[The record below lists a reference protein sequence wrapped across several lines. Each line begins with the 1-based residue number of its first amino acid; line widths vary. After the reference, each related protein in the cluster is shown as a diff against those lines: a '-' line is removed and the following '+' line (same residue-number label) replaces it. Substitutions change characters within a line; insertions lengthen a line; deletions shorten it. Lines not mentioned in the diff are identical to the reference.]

1 MLPRQE
7 TFSVSFSPELAHSLL
22 LFYLAV
28 HFMWTQTKRKF
39 TDAEE
44 KVKEHVKELIEK
56 VLNTN
61 GYVEMRSI
69 KMTQDD
75 FLQLL
80 AVFNEHG
87 IHFVG

>member
-1 MLPRQE
+1 MNLLDDDAMELAEEEANNKEKRQE
-7 TFSVSFSPELAHSLL
+7 
-22 LFYLAV
+22 
-28 HFMWTQTKRKF
+28 
-39 TDAEE
+39 
-44 KVKEHVKELIEK
+44 VKDHVKELIEK

-61 GYVEMRSI
+61 GYVEMRSS

>member
-1 MLPRQE
+1 MK
-7 TFSVSFSPELAHSLL
+7 S
-22 LFYLAV
+22 
-28 HFMWTQTKRKF
+28 
-39 TDAEE
+39 
-44 KVKEHVKELIEK
+44 LIEK

-61 GYVEMRSI
+61 GYVEMRSV

-80 AVFNEHG
+80 AVFNENG